1 MEGVELKL
9 KEILGRSALAN
20 FMQVPEDVKMLAQAT
35 RYLATQLIL
44 THKGDPNAKEDII
57 DPVFKQV
64 IDILTK

>member
-1 MEGVELKL
+1 MEEIELRL

-35 RYLATQLIL
+35 MYLATQLIL
-44 THKGDPNAKEDII
+44 TKKGDPNAREGII